1 MNNITPTDIDTKVY
15 QLLDKDVTL
24 LEDDS
29 ISIKRVLQYNPISK
43 LYIVIKYDMIQK
55 INTILC
61 ITSKQTVASKLFN
74 EAFK

>member
-43 LYIVIKYDMIQK
+43 LYIVIKCDMIQK

>member
-1 MNNITPTDIDTKVY
+1 
-15 QLLDKDVTL
+15 
-24 LEDDS
+24 
-29 ISIKRVLQYNPISK
+29 
-43 LYIVIKYDMIQK
+43 MIQK